1 MKSIG
6 NKNHNKKMN
15 KNSKPNINNLN
26 IKNNINDNSKRKNN
40 TYPNDI
46 LGLFRRL
53 GIE

>member
-15 KNSKPNINNLN
+15 NNNKPNI
-26 IKNNINDNSKRKNN
+26 INKTNYNFKGKNN